1 MPKAPMNPRGV
12 CPAASLSMDTDSK
25 LWSDLLGYMRQTQ
38 PDICRLWF
46 EELELLG
53 VRAGVLYVRAHSTVH
68 REYLHRACARPFNEC
83 AQMAT
88 GRLISVRFVGPE
100 EDMPPEADGGG
111 RATFGPSAGGSRT
124 AGVPVGGGLA
134 AQGPAGS
141 FPGAHGGTANP
152 AAGLAPV
159 VTHGRQPLPTG
170 NGTGNGTGHGAA
182 GHGAARLSVGNG
194 AAHAGHASPG
204 HDTHDALLAGA
215 TSNGIADADR
225 DPATS
230 MAFNEPLPQRLPSGV
245 SALGDIGTLY
255 NDGLVINPDNSFEN
269 FIIGPGNRLAHAAAL
284 AVASN
289 PGRAY
294 NPYFVHGDVGL
305 GKTHLLQA
313 ICVAIRNS
321 RPDLQIYYTSCEGF
335 MTQFVDALQSGVM
348 TRFRHKFRHVDVL
361 VIDDIQF
368 LTKKDRTQE
377 EFFHTFNAL
386 YQSHKQIILSCDAP
400 PEEIP
405 DLEERLISR
414 FKAGLVMSLSPPCF
428 ETRVQILQQ
437 KARLRGMSLPMDVAQ
452 YMAGKIDTNVR
463 ELEGAIVK
471 LQAMARL
478 DKAAL
483 DLVLARQAIGD
494 QETRIEPRIQIQT
507 IINAV
512 TDFFGVKIQELQSK
526 RRQRSIAQPRQ
537 VCMYLARRHTR
548 FSLEEIGGHFGGRD
562 HTTVMHAVR
571 TIQERCDS
579 DPEFAGAIRS
589 LEDQLRAP
597 SAG

>member
-1 MPKAPMNPRGV
+1 MYK
-12 CPAASLSMDTDSK
+12 
-25 LWSDLLGYMRQTQ
+25 RQ
-38 PDICRLWF
+38 
-46 EELELLG
+46 
-53 VRAGVLYVRAHSTVH
+53 
-68 REYLHRACARPFNEC
+68 
-83 AQMAT
+83 
-88 GRLISVRFVGPE
+88 
-100 EDMPPEADGGG
+100 
-111 RATFGPSAGGSRT
+111 
-124 AGVPVGGGLA
+124 GVPVGGGLA

-313 ICVAIRNS
+313 ICLQIRS
-321 RPDLQIYYTSCEGF
+321 VKPDAVIYYTSCEGF
-335 MTQFVDALQSGVM
+335 MTEFFDAVQAGHM

-361 VIDDIQF
+361 VVDDIHY
-368 LTKKDRTQE
+368 LAKRERTQE

-386 YQSHKQIILSCDAP
+386 YHARKQIILSSDAAP
-400 PEEIP
+400 DEIP
-405 DLEERLISR
+405 QLEDRLVSR
-414 FKAGLVMSLSPPCF
+414 FQSCLLYTS
-428 ETRVQILQQ
+428 
-437 KARLRGMSLPMDVAQ
+437 D
-452 YMAGKIDTNVR
+452 
-463 ELEGAIVK
+463 
-471 LQAMARL
+471 
-478 DKAAL
+478 AA
-483 DLVLARQAIGD
+483 D
-494 QETRIEPRIQIQT
+494 E
-507 IINAV
+507 
-512 TDFFGVKIQELQSK
+512 
-526 RRQRSIAQPRQ
+526 
-537 VCMYLARRHTR
+537 
-548 FSLEEIGGHFGGRD
+548 
-562 HTTVMHAVR
+562 
-571 TIQERCDS
+571 
-579 DPEFAGAIRS
+579 
-589 LEDQLRAP
+589 
-597 SAG
+597 